1 MLVYEGFYEDK
12 WNIIWSLIE
21 SCFDFKVVDCVFEVL
36 VEVELFLDFLFW
48 LLSEIDNFNKIYDLV
63 LKVVFDVRNSG
74 VRRKLFVLRV
84 FSEIIWG
91 RRGKMM
97 EFFFEV
103 EKIEVIFFIVFVGE
117 KGKCFFYFGFYYL
130 VIG

>member
-74 VRRKLFVLRV
+74 VRRKLFVWRV

-91 RRGKMM
+91 RRRKMM